1 MRPRRGECVCP
12 RSCGPCSP
20 KVVPATR
27 CRWSPM
33 VWRCW
38 TVASLRRRIVDV
50 GRCRVVGFSPRSD
63 VPHAGPS
70 GCLNATMQDQIL
82 SALRTSGPATAWR
95 GARIFTSEG
104 ALRDSVVNSMS
115 VTVVAFRSV
124 RGPCESKEVDHEAI
138 ADFLRRVGRRDP
150 DARAC
155 RTGAI
160 VDGTYCCHA
169 VAGSR
174 RLGVAEGHGEIRT
187 GAESAVDE
195 GGRGYEPRTLSPRLG
210 VADALPLAGLVR
222 QREVRHLHPLG
233 RVLGAGVRQR
243 MVFAPHVSAGQP
255 GIQASPCHL
264 WPAIEV
270 RLQGLHPDV

>member
-33 VWRCW
+33 AWWCW

-50 GRCRVVGFSPRSD
+50 DRCRVAGFSPRSD

-82 SALRTSGPATAWR
+82 SALCTGGPATAWC
-95 GARIFTSEG
+95 GARIFTVEG
-104 ALRDSVVNSMS
+104 ALRGSVVNSMP
-115 VTVVAFRSV
+115 VTVDAFRRA
-124 RGPCESKEVDHEAI
+124 RGLCESKEVDHEAI
-138 ADFLRRVGRRDP
+138 ADVLRHVARRDP
-150 DARAC
+150 GARAC
-155 RTGAI
+155 RTAAI

-174 RLGVAEGHGEIRT
+174 RSGVAEGHGEIRT
-187 GAESAVDE
+187 GAEGAVGE
-195 GGRGYEPRTLSPRLG
+195 GGRGHEPRTFSPRLG
-210 VADALPLAGLVR
+210 VADALHRADLVR
-222 QREVRHLHPLG
+222 QRE
-233 RVLGAGVRQR
+233 
-243 MVFAPHVSAGQP
+243 
-255 GIQASPCHL
+255 
-264 WPAIEV
+264 
-270 RLQGLHPDV
+270 